1 MLLKTASAGI
11 LLFTFIAVVLIVVP
25 ARFGPASISN
35 EPATSVVSPSTIS
48 GRAEAELLVLRSD
61 GFKPNEI
68 TRGPGRFLLA
78 LQNHSSEEELS
89 LVLKQESGASVRQ
102 VRMAKRQ
109 SKLKEILELPPGRY
123 LLTEVNHPEWTCTIV
138 ITPNN

>member
-68 TRGPGRFLLA
+68 TRAAENADAG
-78 LQNHSSEEELS
+78 LS
-89 LVLKQESGASVRQ
+89 GTRP
-102 VRMAKRQ
+102 
-109 SKLKEILELPPGRY
+109 LPA
-123 LLTEVNHPEWTCTIV
+123 VD
-138 ITPNN
+138 